1 MTRFCSL
8 YSISLTPGNRTT
20 DAIIPNYEKNSP
32 SSRPWLL
39 SGLPCTSH
47 CGLNSLE
54 LAIFPNRSQTPKLH
68 PTSMAPKSV
77 LITGCSE
84 GGIGGALAE
93 AFQERGLHV
102 FATARTP
109 SKMPNLAKRPNVT
122 ILTLDVTVQSSIT
135 AAVEAVKAYTGGTLD
150 YLVNN
155 SGCGLFMPVL
165 DVEIA
170 QAKRL
175 FDTNLWGA
183 LDVTQQFAPLL
194 IAAGGTLVNIN
205 SITTHVYCPWISK

>member
-1 MTRFCSL
+1 MT
-8 YSISLTPGNRTT
+8 
-20 DAIIPNYEKNSP
+20 
-32 SSRPWLL
+32 
-39 SGLPCTSH
+39 
-47 CGLNSLE
+47 
-54 LAIFPNRSQTPKLH
+54 
-68 PTSMAPKSV
+68 PKSV

-122 ILTLDVTVQSSIT
+122 ILALDVTVQSSIA
-135 AAVEAVKAYTGGTLD
+135 AAVEAVKAHTGGTLN

-155 SGCGLFMPVL
+155 SGCGLYMPAL
-165 DVEIA
+165 DVELA
-170 QAKRL
+170 EAKRL

-205 SITTHVYCPWISK
+205 SITTHLYCPWISKYNSYGNLSPPPPHPKKLEC